1 MIQMLAQFVDFLG
14 THQNLA
20 ILLAFLVACGEALL
34 ILGLFVPSTVVLVGL
49 GTLISLGKM
58 AFLPVFAATVAGA
71 IAGDALSF
79 WAGVYRKQLIRR
91 SGRWRATAR

>member
-1 MIQMLAQFVDFLG
+1 M
-14 THQNLA
+14 
-20 ILLAFLVACGEALL
+20 AFGEALL
-34 ILGLFVPSTVVLVGL
+34 IVGLFVPSTVVLVGL

-79 WAGVYRKQLIRR
+79 RAGVYRKQLIRT